1 VDPRLE
7 TLLASQ
13 QIPQSLLL
21 TGTSIAYLEEQ
32 ALLFAKR
39 LLNISALPHVD
50 VTVYSP
56 QGKTAQYGID
66 ALRAFKEDVYRSP
79 YEASR
84 KAFILLEAERM
95 APVGANALLKVFE
108 EPLLTSYILL
118 CSTSP
123 DQILPTVRSRCQKVE
138 LVSERAAT
146 SLPEGYFELLGSLD
160 IISPLQ
166 LLEESDRIAAW
177 IADKAAEASPVEETQ
192 QELSPHQKEALEKQQ
207 EAVNALKATQL
218 LRNLSLRYL
227 SWVRDLHLLNAG
239 CLEPLLSPSEHLPKL
254 QQQLARGFLPPI
266 NGVEEQ
272 IDRAL
277 LECSRFQ
284 PMPALLFRLFDQKE
298 MLQRQWI

>member
-1 VDPRLE
+1 MDPRLE
-7 TLLASQ
+7 TLFASQ
-13 QIPQSLLL
+13 KIPQSLLL
-21 TGTSIAYLEEQ
+21 TGASISYLEEQ

-66 ALRAFKEDVYRSP
+66 ALRAFKEDVYRAP

-118 CSTSP
+118 CTTSP
-123 DQILPTVRSRCQKVE
+123 DQILPTIRSRCQKVE
-138 LVSERAAT
+138 LMSDRVAT
-146 SLPEGYFELLGSLD
+146 NVPEGYFELLASLD
-160 IISPLQ
+160 VISPLK
-166 LLEESDRIAAW
+166 LMDEADRLAAW
-177 IADKAAEASPVEETQ
+177 ISEQATQASPAEEPQ

-207 EAVNALKATQL
+207 EAVYALKATQL
-218 LRNLSLRYL
+218 LRGLSLRYL
-227 SWVRDLHLLNAG
+227 SWVRDLHLLKAG
-239 CLEPLLSPSEHLPKL
+239 CMEPLLSPVEHLPKL
-254 QQQLARGFLPPI
+254 QQQLQRGFLPPI